1 MTRGQRAIAWIERYC
16 VVPEGKLVGQPVKLR
31 PWQKKIIR
39 GIYDSLTRTAI
50 VSFGRKNGKT
60 ALAACLLLLHL
71 VGPEALA
78 NSQLCSAAQ
87 SRDQASLLFSY
98 AAKMIRRSADLNAE
112 CNIRDSFKEILCPAL
127 GTVYNALSA
136 DASTNLGKSPAFIV
150 HDELGQVKGPRS
162 DLYEALETGTGAHEQ
177 PLSVIISTQ
186 APTDGDL
193 LSILIDDAQ
202 RGTDP
207 TIKVWL
213 WTAPIDADP
222 FSAAAKKAANPALGD
237 FLNRDEVDKQAE
249 NARRMPARESSYR
262 NLVLNQRVEAQSP
275 FVSRLIWR
283 ENGREASAPLDGR
296 DVFAGLDL
304 SAVSDLT
311 ALVAMA
317 EVEEEA
323 GAFDV
328 ESRFWLPAEGLVEKA
343 RADRVAYDVWR
354 DAEQLI
360 ATPGRTVEYEFVANE
375 LAELRAR
382 VARLRVAFDTYNM
395 RFLKPWLQKAGF
407 TDEEID
413 GQEGVKPED
422 DDVRIFL
429 PFRQGF
435 VSMGPALRALE
446 ALLLNAKLRHGNH
459 PVLQMCAANARTVE
473 DPARNRKFVKSA
485 PTARIDGMV
494 ALAMAASIAQSAIE
508 QGAGPSVYEE
518 RGLLV
523 L

>member
-1 MTRGQRAIAWIERYC
+1 MKRGDRAIEWIERYC
-16 VVPEGKLVGQPVKLR
+16 VVPEGKLVGQPVVLR

-39 GIYDSLTRTAI
+39 GVYDSATRTAI

-71 VGPEALA
+71 CGPESLA

-87 SRDQASLLFSY
+87 SRDQASLLFNY
-98 AAKMIRRSADLNAE
+98 AAKMIRRSPDLAAV
-112 CNIRDSFKEILCPAL
+112 CNIRDSFKEILCPPR

-162 DLYEALETGTGAHEQ
+162 PLYEALETGTGAHDA
-177 PLSVIISTQ
+177 PLSVVISTQ

-202 RGTDP
+202 RGEDP
-207 TIKVWL
+207 TVKVWL
-213 WTAPIDADP
+213 WTADTEIDP
-222 FSAAAKKAANPALGD
+222 FSLKAKKQANPALGD
-237 FLNRDEVDKQAE
+237 FLNRKEVDAQAE

-262 NLVLNQRVEAQSP
+262 NLVLNQRVETQSP
-275 FVSRLIWR
+275 FVSRLIWK
-283 ENGREASAPLDGR
+283 ENGRPQSRELDGR
-296 DVFAGLDL
+296 DVYAGLDL

-311 ALVAMA
+311 ALVALA
-317 EVEEEA
+317 PVDDAPGE
-323 GAFDV
+323 FDV
-328 ESRFWLPAEGLVEKA
+328 ESTFWLPAEGLEEKS
-343 RADRVAYDVWR
+343 RADRVPYDVWR
-354 DAEQLI
+354 DAGKLV
-360 ATPGRTVEYEFVANE
+360 ATPGRTVEYEFVASE
-375 LAELRAR
+375 LWDLSQRAR
-382 VARLRVAFDTYNM
+382 RLRVAFDTYNM
-395 RFLKPWLQKAGF
+395 RFLKPWLQKVGF
-407 TDEEID
+407 TDEQID
-413 GQEGVKPED
+413 GQEGEKPEE
-422 DDVRIFL
+422 DDVRVFV

-446 ALLLNAKLRHGNH
+446 ALLLNAKLRHGDH
-459 PVLQMCAANARTVE
+459 PVLTMCAANARTIE

-494 ALAMAASIAQSAIE
+494 SLAMASSVAQAELASD
-508 QGAGPSVYEE
+508 GPSVYEE

>member
-1 MTRGQRAIAWIERYC
+1 MKRGDRNIAWIERYC
-16 VVPEGKLVGQPVKLR
+16 MVPEGKLVGEAVKLR

-39 GIYDSLTRTAI
+39 GIYDSATRTGI
-50 VSFGRKNGKT
+50 ISFGRKNGKT
-60 ALAACLLLLHL
+60 ALAACILLLHL

-78 NSQLCSAAQ
+78 NAQLCSAAQ
-87 SRDQASLLFSY
+87 SRDQAALLFGY
-98 AAKMIRRSADLNAE
+98 AAKMIRRSPDLAAE
-112 CNIRDSFKEILCPAL
+112 CQIRDSFKEILCPAL

-136 DASTNLGKSPAFIV
+136 DASTNLGKSPALIV

-162 DLYEALETGTGAHEQ
+162 ALYEALETGTGAHEA

-213 WTAPIDADP
+213 WTAPMELDP

-237 FLNRDEVDKQAE
+237 FLSRAEVDRQGE

-262 NLVLNQRVEAQSP
+262 NLVLNQRVETRAP
-275 FVSRLIWR
+275 FVSRLIWK
-283 ENGREASAPLDGR
+283 ENGRPPSADLDGR

-311 ALVAMA
+311 ALEALA
-317 EVEEEA
+317 EVADKPGE
-323 GAFDV
+323 FDV
-328 ESRFWLPAEGLVEKA
+328 FSTFWLPEDGLEEKS
-343 RADRVAYDVWR
+343 RADRVPYDVWR
-354 DAEQLI
+354 DNEQLV
-360 ATPGRTVEYEFVANE
+360 ATPGRTVEYEFVA
-375 LAELRAR
+375 AELWTLNERC
-382 VARLRVAFDTYNM
+382 ARLRVAFDTYNM

-407 TDEEID
+407 SDEQID
-413 GQEGVKPED
+413 GQEGVPVEED
-422 DDVRIFL
+422 DGRIFV

-435 VSMGPALRALE
+435 ISMGPALRALE
-446 ALLLNAKLRHGNH
+446 GLLLNAKLRHGDH
-459 PVLQMCAANARTVE
+459 PVLTMCAANARTVE

-485 PTARIDGMV
+485 PTARIDGMQ
-494 ALAMAASIAQSAIE
+494 ALAMASATAMAALQSS
-508 QGAGPSVYEE
+508 GPSVYEE

>member
-1 MTRGQRAIAWIERYC
+1 MKRGERAIAWIERFC
-16 VVPEGKLVGQPVKLR
+16 VVPEGKFVGHPVVLR

-39 GIYDSLTRTAI
+39 GIYDTVTRTAI

-71 VGPEALA
+71 CGPESLA

-87 SRDQASLLFSY
+87 SRDQAALLFGY
-98 AAKMIRRSADLNAE
+98 AAKMIRRSPELAGVCA
-112 CNIRDSFKEILCPAL
+112 IRDSFKEIQCPAR

-136 DASTNLGKSPAFIV
+136 DAATNLGKSPAFIV

-162 DLYEALETGTGAHEQ
+162 ELYEALETATGAHEQ
-177 PLSVIISTQ
+177 ALSVVISTQ

-202 RGTDP
+202 RGADP

-213 WTAPIDADP
+213 WTADPEDDP
-222 FSAAAKKAANPALGD
+222 FSAKAKKAANPALGD
-237 FLNRDEVDKQAE
+237 FLNRGEVDKQAE
-249 NARRMPARESSYR
+249 NARRMPAREAAYR
-262 NLVLNQRVEAQSP
+262 NLVLNQRVETRAP
-275 FVSRLIWR
+275 FVSSLIWK
-283 ENGREASAPLDGR
+283 ENGRPASAPLDGR
-296 DVFAGLDL
+296 VVYAGLDL

-317 EVEEEA
+317 EVEDA
-323 GAFDV
+323 PGDFDV
-328 ESRFWLPAEGLVEKA
+328 EPTFWLPADGLEEKS
-343 RADRVAYDVWR
+343 RADRVPYDVWR
-354 DAEQLI
+354 DAGMLV
-360 ATPGRTVEYEFVANE
+360 ATPGRTVEYEFVADE
-375 LAELRAR
+375 LWRLRERAILR
-382 VARLRVAFDTYNM
+382 RVAFDTYNM
-395 RFLKPWLQKAGF
+395 RFLKPWLQRAGF
-407 TDEEID
+407 SDEEID
-413 GQEGVKPED
+413 GED
-422 DDVRIFL
+422 DSVRIFV

-435 VSMGPALRALE
+435 ISMGPALRSLE
-446 ALLLNAKLRHGNH
+446 SVLLGAKLRHGNH
-459 PVLQMCAANARTVE
+459 PVLTMCAANSRTIE

-494 ALAMAASIAQSAIE
+494 SLAMANSVATAELAPS
-508 QGAGPSVYEE
+508 GPSVYEE

>member
-1 MTRGQRAIAWIERYC
+1 VTRGQQAIAWIERYC

-60 ALAACLLLLHL
+60 ALASCLLLLHL
-71 VGPEALA
+71 CGPEALA

-98 AAKMIRRSADLNAE
+98 AAKMIRRSPDLAAE
-112 CNIRDSFKEILCPAL
+112 CTIRDSFKEILCPAL

-162 DLYEALETGTGAHEQ
+162 DLYEALETGTGAHER
-177 PLSVIISTQ
+177 PLSVVISTQ

-202 RGTDP
+202 RGEDP
-207 TIKVWL
+207 TTKVWL
-213 WTAPIDADP
+213 WTADPDLDP
-222 FSAAAKKAANPALGD
+222 FSAQAKKQANPALGD
-237 FLNRDEVDKQAE
+237 FLSRSEVDKQAE

-262 NLVLNQRVEAQSP
+262 NLVLNQRVETRSP
-275 FVSRLIWR
+275 FVSRLIWK
-283 ENGREASAPLDGR
+283 ENGRPQSAELDGR
-296 DVFAGLDL
+296 EVFAGLDL

-317 EVEEEA
+317 AVEGEA
-323 GAFDV
+323 GEFDV
-328 ESRFWLPAEGLVEKA
+328 ESRFWLPDEGLEEKS
-343 RADRVAYDVWR
+343 RADRVPYDVWR
-354 DAEQLI
+354 DAGMLV
-360 ATPGRTVEYEFVANE
+360 ATPGRTVEYEFVASE
-375 LAELRAR
+375 LWDLAQRCT
-382 VARLRVAFDTYNM
+382 RLRVAFDTYNM
-395 RFLKPWLQKAGF
+395 RFLKPWLQQVGF
-407 TDEEID
+407 TDEQID
-413 GQEGVKPED
+413 GQEGVKPEED
-422 DDVRIFL
+422 DIRVFF

-446 ALLLNAKLRHGNH
+446 ALLLGAKLRHGDH
-459 PVLQMCAANARTVE
+459 PVLTMCAANARTIE

-494 ALAMAASIAQSAIE
+494 SLAMAASIAQA
-508 QGAGPSVYEE
+508 ALTPTGPSVYEE

>member
-1 MTRGQRAIAWIERYC
+1 MTRGQQAIAWIERYC

-31 PWQKKIIR
+31 PWQRKIIR

-71 VGPEALA
+71 CGPEALA

-87 SRDQASLLFSY
+87 SRDQASLLFGY
-98 AAKMIRRSADLNAE
+98 AAKMIRRSPDLAAE
-112 CNIRDSFKEILCPAL
+112 CAIRDSFKEIVCPAL

-162 DLYEALETGTGAHEQ
+162 ALYEALETGTGAHNQ

-186 APTDGDL
+186 ASTDGDL

-202 RGTDP
+202 RGADP

-213 WTAPIDADP
+213 WTAPIEADP
-222 FSAAAKKAANPALGD
+222 FSAAAKKAANPAIGD

-249 NARRMPARESSYR
+249 NARRMPARESAYR
-262 NLVLNQRVEAQSP
+262 NLVLNQRVETQSP
-275 FVSRLIWR
+275 FVSRLIWK
-283 ENGREASAPLDGR
+283 ENGRPQSAELDGR

-317 EVEEEA
+317 AIDDAPGE
-323 GAFDV
+323 FDV
-328 ESRFWLPAEGLVEKA
+328 ESRFWLPADGLDEKS
-343 RADRVAYDVWR
+343 RADRVPYDVWR
-354 DAEQLI
+354 DAGLLI
-360 ATPGRTVEYEFVANE
+360 ATPGRTVEYEFVAHE
-375 LAELRAR
+375 LADLRAR
-382 VARLRVAFDTYNM
+382 CRRLRVAFDTYNM

-413 GQEGVKPED
+413 GQDGEAPEED
-422 DDVRIFL
+422 SVRVFV

-435 VSMGPALRALE
+435 ISMGPALRSLE
-446 ALLLNAKLRHGNH
+446 ALLLNAKLRHGDH
-459 PVLQMCAANARTVE
+459 PVLGMCAANARTIE

-494 ALAMAASIAQSAIE
+494 SLAMAASAA
-508 QGAGPSVYEE
+508 GAALAPAAPSVYEE